1 MVTSPEGGAVMSA
14 TAAARQQ
21 AVGPCHLARVE
32 LRLDL
37 EAPLPGGLRGR
48 KGLGVAQAQL
58 LDLGHGHVRRLIVQT
73 LLGLGQRVRGLR
85 QPLLGPLLRDQG
97 TGQIVYR
104 VAHRPTSPT
113 GSPAQAAHSS
123 PAMISRKPEGATA
136 TVTLPP
142 GSWSAGL

>member
-21 AVGPCHLARVE
+21 AVGPRHLARVE
-32 LRLDL
+32 LRLGL

-73 LLGLGQRVRGLR
+73 LLG
-85 QPLLGPLLRDQG
+85 PLLRGQG
-97 TGQIVYR
+97 AGQIVYR
-104 VAHRPTSPT
+104 GSHRPTSPT